1 MRRAFGGAAGLY
13 SALIRSTLV
22 DIDRCEKGFE
32 RYQSLRNMQYDR
44 GRFGFWN
51 GRRW

>member
-1 MRRAFGGAAGLY
+1 MRFAALSGRV
-13 SALIRSTLV
+13 RSTFV
-22 DIDRCEKGFE
+22 DIDHRENGFE